1 MGSIYNGHITPGS
14 DYQTVFNKVYPIL
27 NGTITIP
34 SGAGDTATVVVTC
47 DNNAWFQN
55 TSTGWRLQSKL
66 VLCDSNG
73 NNEVTLFSKTMDPN
87 TSDRTSITKVNVDIS
102 ALKGKRIYAK
112 VVPLSQS
119 GGSGVIINTRY
130 DTDGLQISIVFRVR
144 TGEIIRASDR
154 SQTGTST
161 TVGAIMKDSHF
172 SSGTKITAS
181 SFNSTVLDG

>member
-1 MGSIYNGHITPGS
+1 MSSIYNGLITPGA

-34 SGAGDTATVVVTC
+34 STGGAATVVVTC

-87 TSDRTSITKVNVDIS
+87 TSDRSSVIKSNVDVS
-102 ALKGKRIYAK
+102 ALKGKRVYAK

-119 GGSGVIINTRY
+119 GGSGVVINTRY
-130 DTDGLQISIVFRVR
+130 STDGLQISIVFNV
-144 TGEIIRASDR
+144 TKGEIIKASDL
-154 SQTGTST
+154 SQTGTSVT
-161 TVGAIMKDSHF
+161 AGTVMKDSHF

-181 SFNSTVLDG
+181 AFNSTVLGG